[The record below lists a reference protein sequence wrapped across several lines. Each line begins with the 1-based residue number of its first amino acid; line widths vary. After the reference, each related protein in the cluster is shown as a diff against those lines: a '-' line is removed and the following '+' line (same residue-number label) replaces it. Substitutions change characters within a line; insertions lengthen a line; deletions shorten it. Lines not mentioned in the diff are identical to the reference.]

1 MLRNG
6 ASQCFH
12 NDISN
17 QLKLFEICC
26 KVFFVFLFFVD
37 VPLVGL
43 FFSNLWLLYAEILA
57 SAAVV
62 CKLYYF
68 LNAQPF
74 QTFRQ
79 VMLLYLF
86 PPLPL
91 LFWPSITVIKLHYRD
106 TRCLHRSA
114 FMCVYWGVDG
124 GSEWRMGS
132 HLHFTVV
139 STHTFILKLLQEKQT
154 NKTSTVT
161 LAALFASVCLLCY
174 MYLSKVQVNF
184 TGI

>member
-1 MLRNG
+1 MKN
-6 ASQCFH
+6 AVSFCF
-12 NDISN
+12 
-17 QLKLFEICC
+17 
-26 KVFFVFLFFVD
+26 FLVA
-37 VPLVGL
+37 VPLDGL
-43 FFSNLWLLYAEILA
+43 FFSNLWLLYAEIVA

-106 TRCLHRSA
+106 TRCLHRSV
-114 FMCVYWGVDG
+114 FMCVYLGGGWGGVRVKDG
-124 GSEWRMGS
+124 VPLALYCSQ
-132 HLHFTVV
+132 H
-139 STHTFILKLLQEKQT
+139 THTFILMHLQEKQT
-154 NKTSTVT
+154 NKTSTLT

-174 MYLSKVQVNF
+174 VYLSKVQVN
-184 TGI
+184 

>member
-1 MLRNG
+1 MPRNG

-17 QLKLFEICC
+17 QLKLFEKCC
-26 KVFFVFLFFVD
+26 KFLFFLVA
-37 VPLVGL
+37 VPLDGL
-43 FFSNLWLLYAEILA
+43 FFSNLWLLYAEIVA

-106 TRCLHRSA
+106 TRCLHRSV
-114 FMCVYWGVDG
+114 FMCVYLGGGWG
-124 GSEWRMGS
+124 GSEWRMGC

-139 STHTFILKLLQEKQT
+139 STHTH
-154 NKTSTVT
+154 S
-161 LAALFASVCLLCY
+161 Y
-174 MYLSKVQVNF
+174 
-184 TGI
+184 